1 MAHLQPDRPDLAA
14 RIQAGEFDLKPLPL
28 TDVEHGQQP
37 LGPAEGAEALAP
49 PSPDPDRAGEQ
60 ERPAIP
66 TRAIRISTKR
76 RHRWNNE
83 RSIMRAIIGALIV
96 VAVVE
101 FVLLVLLLSKPPV
114 N

>member
-1 MAHLQPDRPDLAA
+1 MAHLQLHRPDLDA
-14 RIQAGEFDLKPLPL
+14 RVQTGEFDLRPLPL
-28 TDVEHGQQP
+28 ADGELRQQL

-49 PSPDPDRAGEQ
+49 SSPDPERTGEQ
-60 ERPAIP
+60 ERQPAIP
-66 TRAIRISTKR
+66 ARAHRIAPKR

-101 FVLLVLLLSKPPV
+101 FVLVVLLLSKPL
-114 N
+114 